1 MSVFIDRKY
10 LLLLSPKLNRFTQKK
25 EDLYNFRCPICG
37 DSQKNLLKA
46 RGYVYRKGND
56 YYYKCQNCGAGH
68 TMYNF
73 IKFIDQTLLKNYS
86 MERYTNGDS
95 GNSNYTKPEFKFERP
110 VFKKKNKINLQS
122 IDLLED
128 EHYAKQYV
136 MKRKLPTDSL
146 NKLYFAQ
153 DFKKFVDELIPD
165 HGKDLL
171 SDDPRLV
178 IPFYDKNNEL
188 IALQGRAL
196 SDSKL
201 RYITIKIIEDGN
213 KLFGSNTINLD
224 EKIYVTEGPLD
235 SLFLPNCVATADSN
249 LSAAANYLPKDKLIL
264 VFDNE
269 PRNKDIVNL
278 MDKAIENHFNVC
290 IWPDMMQEKD
300 INDMVLSGFSPE
312 EIKDII
318 DTNTFVN
325 LRAKMEFIQWKNI

>member
-1 MSVFIDRKY
+1 
-10 LLLLSPKLNRFTQKK
+10 
-25 EDLYNFRCPICG
+25 
-37 DSQKNLLKA
+37 
-46 RGYVYRKGND
+46 
-56 YYYKCQNCGAGH
+56 
-68 TMYNF
+68 
-73 IKFIDQTLLKNYS
+73 
-86 MERYTNGDS
+86 
-95 GNSNYTKPEFKFERP
+95 
-110 VFKKKNKINLQS
+110 
-122 IDLLED
+122 
-128 EHYAKQYV
+128 
-136 MKRKLPTDSL
+136 
-146 NKLYFAQ
+146 
-153 DFKKFVDELIPD
+153 
-165 HGKDLL
+165 
-171 SDDPRLV
+171 
-178 IPFYDKNNEL
+178 
-188 IALQGRAL
+188 LQGRAL